1 MRFVDVFRKKKCGR
15 KHDGIHSAQ
24 STGGTSNRKGER
36 GHGKCPW
43 GLGTANEDLD
53 VHRKV
58 RKAVHKA
65 VHEMVRKRV
74 REKVHEKVHKR
85 SIGNDS

>member
-1 MRFVDVFRKKKCGR
+1 MWFVDVFRKKKCGR

-24 STGGTSNRKGER
+24 SIGGTSNTKGER
-36 GHGKCPW
+36 RHDKCPW

-65 VHEMVRKRV
+65 IHKAVHEMVR
-74 REKVHEKVHKR
+74 
-85 SIGNDS
+85 

>member
-1 MRFVDVFRKKKCGR
+1 MFLENKKCGR
-15 KHDGIHSAQ
+15 RRDGIHSAR

-36 GHGKCPW
+36 RHVKCPW

-53 VHRKV
+53 VHRK
-58 RKAVHKA
+58 
-65 VHEMVRKRV
+65 VRKRV